1 VQLFGILQIT
11 QARSVLNV
19 GDLGGIMSS
28 SPHRASE
35 SPEPKKALFIDAD
48 PEIRAMLVNIL
59 DPLVWSVRHAADNK
73 AALDLVRTAHFDFI
87 LTSEKTSGKED
98 VDLLRR
104 IRGIRPHTR
113 LIILT
118 EASTP
123 TDVIASM
130 REHAFSYFSRP
141 FSLSSLADMVHAA
154 ADGPC
159 WDDGIEVLSATPDW
173 IRVAASCD
181 LKTADRLIQFMHE
194 IADLPEPE
202 ADAVAMAFRELL
214 MNAIEHGGHF
224 RSDQY
229 VEISYVRAKHMVMC
243 RVKDP
248 GEGFT
253 LDEIDHAAVANPQG
267 DPARHIA
274 YREAKGL
281 RPGGYGVLLA
291 QKLVDELIY
300 DQKGSEV
307 MLVKYLDVA
316 PLERL

>member
-1 VQLFGILQIT
+1 
-11 QARSVLNV
+11 
-19 GDLGGIMSS
+19 MSS
-28 SPHRASE
+28 LPHLARE
-35 SPEPKKALFIDAD
+35 SSEPKKALFIDAD
-48 PEIRAMLVNIL
+48 PEVRAMLVNIL
-59 DPLVWSVRHAADNK
+59 DPLVWSVRHAANNK
-73 AALDLVRTAHFDFI
+73 SALELARTTHFDFI
-87 LTSEKTSGKED
+87 LTSEKTSGKQD

-104 IRGIRPHTR
+104 IRAMRPHTR

-118 EASTP
+118 EESTP
-123 TDVIASM
+123 ADVIASM

-141 FSLSSLADMVHAA
+141 FSLAALADIVHAA
-154 ADGPC
+154 SAGPC

-181 LKTADRLIQFMHE
+181 LTTADRLIQFMHE

-214 MNAIEHGGHF
+214 MNAIEHGGQF
-224 RSDQY
+224 RADQY

-253 LDEIDHAAVANPQG
+253 LDEIEHAAVANPEG
-267 DPARHIA
+267 DPTRHVA

-300 DQKGSEV
+300 DQKGNEV
-307 MLVKYLDVA
+307 LLVKYLDITPSVH
-316 PLERL
+316 L